1 MNTVCCI
8 LPSCQNCLHELLS
21 ISYYR
26 DRRYFSLI
34 FFQQTQ
40 RRTYSKTFKV
50 SVFKVI
56 LSKAYTYSTGYERMR
71 IIDDRAIVQLSNGDR
86 ELTMTRYSIASSISH
101 HRVIAIVSSCHRT
114 IIISLSHHRIIV
126 IALSHHRFIV
136 IALSRLC
143 TIDPNL
149 DGAIVSYMALSGF
162 RWKACPV
169 VKIRNPKRPV

>member
-1 MNTVCCI
+1 
-8 LPSCQNCLHELLS
+8 
-21 ISYYR
+21 
-26 DRRYFSLI
+26 
-34 FFQQTQ
+34 
-40 RRTYSKTFKV
+40 
-50 SVFKVI
+50 
-56 LSKAYTYSTGYERMR
+56 MR
-71 IIDDRAIVQLSNGDR
+71 IQFDRAIVQLSNGDR
-86 ELTMTRYSIASSISH
+86 ELTMTRYSIASSKSH
-101 HRVIAIVSSCHRT
+101 HRVIAIVSSCHCAIVSSCHRT